1 MLWYP
6 WWPWCK
12 REQLHR
18 LDSVRPSLVFN
29 TKLFQEHRFSETC
42 SGTWL
47 KFPHFAM
54 EPMQCSIASDAKS
67 ALCGS
72 QCDRI
77 WKWIHQSQHDLSVAS
92 FLRFT
97 LHCWLVGYARVHK
110 ASLCAPLVFFFS
122 THHPAT
128 LQGMTISTSWP
139 CRTKHPHFLRS
150 LESHQV
156 MVERCRMLQAPE
168 TMCSM

>member
-77 WKWIHQSQHDLSVAS
+77 WKWIHQSQHDLSAAS

-97 LHCWLVGYARVHK
+97 LHCYWLVCYARVLYVLHLCFFLNPSPSHSARDDDFNIMAVQDQTPAFFEITRV
-110 ASLCAPLVFFFS
+110 ASS
-122 THHPAT
+122 DGRTMSNAT
-128 LQGMTISTSWP
+128 SAWN
-139 CRTKHPHFLRS
+139 
-150 LESHQV
+150 
-156 MVERCRMLQAPE
+156 A
-168 TMCSM
+168 CSM